1 MAKEIVSKKKSK
13 EAKRKA
19 AQDVQESVCRGACE
33 LCDQERR
40 LTKHHLICRAV
51 HTKKRFLRLFTLE
64 EMRTRGL
71 MCCKL
76 CHDGIH
82 DIIPSEIKLAEK
94 YNTRGKLLAH
104 EGIKKHVEWSRKQ
117 KCI

>member
-1 MAKEIVSKKKSK
+1 MSKKKSK

-19 AQDVQESVCRGACE
+19 AQDVQESVERGVCE
-33 LCDQERR
+33 LCGVERR
-40 LTKHHLICRAV
+40 LTKHHLICRAA
-51 HTKKRFLRLFTLE
+51 HSKRRFREMYTLD
-64 EMRTRGL
+64 EMRTRGC

-82 DIIPSEIKLAEK
+82 DIIPDELVLAEF
-94 YNTRGKLLAH
+94 YNTRELLLGH
-104 EGIKKHVEWSRKQ
+104 DGIRKHIEWARKQ